1 MNGAAWW
8 RGTSRWGGRFMRW
21 MGSSQPGRDETSS
34 CLHGVL
40 QGLIWTYRQDSTFI
54 YYCMALSIKD
64 PEADRLAREVAKAT
78 GESLTTAVVQ
88 SLRERLARVRRMRGP
103 RLSEELLKI
112 GRRCARLAVKDKR
125 SADEIIGYDEH
136 GLPR

>member
-1 MNGAAWW
+1 MGPHGGAARVVAAAGSCDGWAH
-8 RGTSRWGGRFMRW
+8 RG
-21 MGSSQPGRDETSS
+21 QPAMQTSS

-40 QGLIWTYRQDSTFI
+40 QGLICTYRQDSTFI